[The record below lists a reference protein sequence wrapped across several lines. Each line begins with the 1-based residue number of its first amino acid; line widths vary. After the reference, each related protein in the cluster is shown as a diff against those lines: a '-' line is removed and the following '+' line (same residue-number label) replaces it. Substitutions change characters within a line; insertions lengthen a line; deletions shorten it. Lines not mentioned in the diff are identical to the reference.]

1 MDRIKTAIYRI
12 YKVVRSVAVALLLL
26 FAVVYSVAYLVLLI
40 PPVQDKIKKTA
51 ENELSELLDT
61 KVTIGR
67 VVFNPLNEVAIF
79 DVHLPDR
86 EGRTLAEIERI
97 GAGIS
102 IYDLL
107 SDGRIVFDYAEVVG
121 LDARAVRVDKKSPF
135 NFQFIVDA
143 LKPKDK
149 RRPPKKFDVEL
160 DMVVLRKCKL
170 SLDVMSEPHKKSGF
184 DANHINV
191 GRLSADI
198 SIPKLKNDTFD
209 FEVKRLSFSE
219 RGGFSLND
227 FTADLHIEPDRIE
240 LCDVKIILPNS
251 ILVPEDMTFGCG
263 IKNAGL
269 QKLRTAPFSL
279 DIANSYVTLSDLQSF
294 IPDFKNFDI
303 PLYLTCSVAGSLDDL
318 RIGTVDIRS
327 EDSGFLLQTSGK
339 VENAIVRD
347 SLRIDIPAVKMY
359 AGINDIL
366 PELKSL
372 ESKLP
377 AAAKKLLAAAGYVSL
392 NGSFRYTSGN
402 VFYAGN
408 LSTSL
413 GTLRTNGNLLRDRKD
428 GLRFTGKLSSH
439 DMHVGK
445 MVEKEGVL
453 DELSF
458 DVDADISVS
467 GSLPRGVVAGRINH
481 VDVKGYRYEDIVA
494 DLKLDGKSC
503 YGNIALHDDNADV
516 VADGLVRLDGADT
529 EVDLRLAVKDVNLN
543 KLRLITKYPDHAVS
557 TSIEVAFTGNTVD
570 NMEGDI
576 IVSDICYLDSC
587 GNGVRIDHFDIT
599 SRTGNNGKYI
609 TVNSDIVNGYIDGN
623 INFANIGRSFRNIAS
638 VAFPSLLGGEGQ
650 DDEDMENAESQN
662 DFAYSFKFAENN
674 ELTSFFNLPVR
685 IVHPITFSGEV
696 DEQDRMLTV
705 GFDAPYI
712 MQGNKVMEKTSLS
725 LNIDGESRSM
735 SLNAVSQLDHKNGD
749 ILFILNGNA
758 TGDRL
763 DSDISWQYDREK
775 NFSGRISLSSLLGY
789 NKEKKMINAD
799 IDVNPTVFTVNDTVW
814 NIAPSKII
822 VDGKRIAVKDVDV
835 YREGQFIKAEGVV
848 SDSYDDALN
857 LHLKS
862 IDLGYV
868 FETLNIN
875 HVAFSGIAT
884 GDFYA
889 SGLFTSAP
897 QLNTSNL
904 NVKNFAYHNA
914 LLGEADIKSSWDNE
928 NKGIV
933 INADIHQYNQHKSF
947 VRGVVYPTR
956 DSLDFKFAADR
967 LNVQIL
973 KPFMAAFT
981 SEISGE
987 ASGLCELYGTFKLL
1001 NIKGRMFAE
1010 DFKMKVDYTNTYYTV
1025 SDSVILDPGLITI
1038 REALVRDAFGNTAK
1052 VQGTVRHDY
1061 FKNARF
1067 DFAIT
1072 DVDNMLCYDTN
1083 EKISPLWYGRVFANG
1098 SAFIKGEPG
1107 FVNLDINMSSAPNS
1121 SFTFVLSDQEEAG
1134 EYSFITFTDK
1144 RKEEMQ
1150 RQEEARIP
1158 AFLKKHNEEKS
1169 DGKPSQL
1176 NLNLQIDANPN
1187 VAMTL
1192 MIGADGSDRIRAT
1205 GNGNLRIEY
1214 SNTDEMRIFGNYT
1227 VEQGRYN
1234 FTLQDIILREFS
1246 IREGATVAFHG
1257 DPLNASIDLQAAYSL
1272 NANLEDLD
1280 QSSADDRAMHRTLV
1294 PVNALLNLSGSI
1306 SQPEISFDLEF
1317 PTLSQDVYRKVR
1329 SIVSTDDM
1337 MNQQIIYLLALSRF
1351 YTPEY
1356 MGNTGRN
1363 NELASVASS
1372 TISNQLSNMLGQLSD
1387 KLSIA
1392 PNFHTDKGDFSDMEV
1407 QLALS
1412 SRLLNNRLLLNGN
1425 FGYSDNAL
1433 NNNNFIGDF
1442 DIEYLLTK
1450 NGNFRLKAYNRYNDQ
1465 NYYTRNSL
1473 TTQGVGI
1480 VFKHDFDKLFR
1491 RRHKKEPVLQED
1503 SGTTVIDSTSI
1514 KRLPVKRPSRK

>member
-67 VVFNPLNEVAIF
+67 IVFNPLNEVAIF

-149 RRPPKKFDVEL
+149 RRSPKKFDVEL

-191 GRLSADI
+191 SRLSADI

-240 LCDVKIILPNS
+240 FCDVKIILPNS

-294 IPDFKNFDI
+294 VPDFKNFDI

-439 DMHVGK
+439 DMHIGK

-529 EVDLRLAVKDVNLN
+529 EVDLRLAVNDVNLN

-623 INFANIGRSFRNIAS
+623 INFANIGRSFKNIAS

-735 SLNAVSQLDHKNGD
+735 SLNAVSQLDHKNG
-749 ILFILNGNA
+749 
-758 TGDRL
+758 
-763 DSDISWQYDREK
+763 K
-775 NFSGRISLSSLLGY
+775 
-789 NKEKKMINAD
+789 
-799 IDVNPTVFTVNDTVW
+799 
-814 NIAPSKII
+814 
-822 VDGKRIAVKDVDV
+822 
-835 YREGQFIKAEGVV
+835 
-848 SDSYDDALN
+848 
-857 LHLKS
+857 
-862 IDLGYV
+862 
-868 FETLNIN
+868 
-875 HVAFSGIAT
+875 
-884 GDFYA
+884 
-889 SGLFTSAP
+889 
-897 QLNTSNL
+897 
-904 NVKNFAYHNA
+904 
-914 LLGEADIKSSWDNE
+914 
-928 NKGIV
+928 
-933 INADIHQYNQHKSF
+933 
-947 VRGVVYPTR
+947 
-956 DSLDFKFAADR
+956 
-967 LNVQIL
+967 
-973 KPFMAAFT
+973 
-981 SEISGE
+981 
-987 ASGLCELYGTFKLL
+987 
-1001 NIKGRMFAE
+1001 
-1010 DFKMKVDYTNTYYTV
+1010 
-1025 SDSVILDPGLITI
+1025 
-1038 REALVRDAFGNTAK
+1038 
-1052 VQGTVRHDY
+1052 
-1061 FKNARF
+1061 
-1067 DFAIT
+1067 
-1072 DVDNMLCYDTN
+1072 CY
-1083 EKISPLWYGRVFANG
+1083 WR
-1098 SAFIKGEPG
+1098 
-1107 FVNLDINMSSAPNS
+1107 
-1121 SFTFVLSDQEEAG
+1121 
-1134 EYSFITFTDK
+1134 
-1144 RKEEMQ
+1144 
-1150 RQEEARIP
+1150 P
-1158 AFLKKHNEEKS
+1158 A
-1169 DGKPSQL
+1169 
-1176 NLNLQIDANPN
+1176 
-1187 VAMTL
+1187 
-1192 MIGADGSDRIRAT
+1192 
-1205 GNGNLRIEY
+1205 
-1214 SNTDEMRIFGNYT
+1214 
-1227 VEQGRYN
+1227 
-1234 FTLQDIILREFS
+1234 
-1246 IREGATVAFHG
+1246 
-1257 DPLNASIDLQAAYSL
+1257 
-1272 NANLEDLD
+1272 
-1280 QSSADDRAMHRTLV
+1280 
-1294 PVNALLNLSGSI
+1294 
-1306 SQPEISFDLEF
+1306 
-1317 PTLSQDVYRKVR
+1317 
-1329 SIVSTDDM
+1329 
-1337 MNQQIIYLLALSRF
+1337 
-1351 YTPEY
+1351 
-1356 MGNTGRN
+1356 
-1363 NELASVASS
+1363 
-1372 TISNQLSNMLGQLSD
+1372 
-1387 KLSIA
+1387 
-1392 PNFHTDKGDFSDMEV
+1392 
-1407 QLALS
+1407 
-1412 SRLLNNRLLLNGN
+1412 
-1425 FGYSDNAL
+1425 
-1433 NNNNFIGDF
+1433 
-1442 DIEYLLTK
+1442 
-1450 NGNFRLKAYNRYNDQ
+1450 
-1465 NYYTRNSL
+1465 
-1473 TTQGVGI
+1473 
-1480 VFKHDFDKLFR
+1480 
-1491 RRHKKEPVLQED
+1491 
-1503 SGTTVIDSTSI
+1503 
-1514 KRLPVKRPSRK
+1514 